1 MLNKPQ
7 FKSCYRVE
15 VVESVGV
22 FLLSE
27 LDYCL
32 LTGKPYELLAPQI
45 NGDRSVEDLVNL
57 LQDELPAAEVYYT
70 LMLMKQKGYIVESNS
85 DLPLGVKAFL
95 EGLNVDIEEARER
108 LRSTKVSVK
117 SLYQFEP
124 KMGRVDLPNRDL
136 AIDSESKIQ
145 NPKSKILE
153 FITILESLNIEIGE
167 DGDIEVVLT
176 DDYLQSELDTFNQK
190 AIRSQRPWMLVKPVG
205 QRIWLGPLFV
215 PERTGCWQCL
225 AQRLRANRPV
235 ETFIQKHK
243 IGDRESS
250 SSFVSTSVSVIP
262 STWQTGLNLAATELF
277 KWIVQAENKLL
288 EGNLV
293 TFDTIS
299 LEREKHS
306 LVKRPQCH
314 ACGEAR
320 YLSNRKPSPLILESR
335 KKTFTD
341 DGGHRCASPE
351 ETLKRYGHHISPIT
365 GAVRSLTLV
374 DNSRKDLTPCYA
386 AGHNFATMFDSLY
399 FLRQNLRGRSGGK
412 GRTDT
417 QARASALCEAIE
429 RYSGVFQGDEITCKN
444 SYNQMGDRSIH
455 PNACM
460 GFSDYQYQT
469 RQEWNAICPSFFH
482 KVPEPFDEEREIDWT
497 PIWSLTH
504 QDFKYL
510 PTAYCYYGYPKPDKV
525 DCWADSNGTAAG
537 NTKEEAILQGFMELV
552 ERDAVALW
560 WYNRLKQPAVDL
572 DSFDQPYFRQLQEY
586 YRSINRKIWVLD
598 ITSDLNVPAFAAL
611 SSRIDR
617 DRNKEEIIYGFG
629 AHFDPII
636 GITRALTEINQ
647 VLPAVFAT
655 NADGTTKYNFA
666 DRLALD
672 WWQTATLKDC
682 SYLLPDASIAAKT
695 NTDYPQ
701 LLSDDLLEDV
711 QTCVKIAAKHGLET
725 LVLDQT
731 RPDIGLNVVKVV
743 VPGLRHFW
751 KRWGTG
757 RLYEVPVKL
766 GKITQPLAESELNP
780 FPIFF

>member
-7 FKSCYRVE
+7 FKSCYKVE

-32 LTGKPYELLAPQI
+32 LTGKPYELLAPLI
-45 NGDRSVEDLVNL
+45 DGDRSVEDLVNL
-57 LQDELPAAEVYYT
+57 LQDEVPAAEVYYT
-70 LMLMKQKGYIVESNS
+70 LMLMEQKGYIVESNN
-85 DLPLGVKAFL
+85 DLPLGIAAFL
-95 EGLNVDIEEARER
+95 EGLNVDLEEAKER
-108 LRSTKVSVK
+108 LRSTKVAVK
-117 SLYQFEP
+117 SL
-124 KMGRVDLPNRDL
+124 GNL
-136 AIDSESKIQ
+136 ATE
-145 NPKSKILE
+145 E
-153 FITILESLNIEIGE
+153 FISILESLNIQVAER
-167 DGDIEVVLT
+167 GDIEVFLT
-176 DDYLQSELDTFNQK
+176 DDYLQTELDTVNQK

-205 QRIWLGPLFV
+205 QRIWLGPLFI
-215 PERTGCWQCL
+215 PEQTGCWQCL

-243 IGDRESS
+243 NTST
-250 SSFVSTSVSVIP
+250 FVPTSVAVIP

-277 KWIVQAENKLL
+277 KWIVQGENKLL

-293 TFDTIS
+293 TLDTIS
-299 LEREKHS
+299 SERETHP

-314 ACGEAR
+314 ACGEAQ
-320 YLSNRKPSPLILESR
+320 YLSNREPSPLLLESR

-351 ETLKRYGHHISPIT
+351 QTLKHYGHHISPIT

-412 GRTDT
+412 GRTDA
-417 QARASALCEAIE
+417 QARASALCEALE
-429 RYSGVFQGDEITCKN
+429 RYSGVFQGDEIACKN

-455 PNACM
+455 PNTCM

-469 RQEWNAICPSFFH
+469 RQEWNATCPSFFH
-482 KVPEPFDEEREIDWT
+482 KVPEPFDEEKEIDWT

-552 ERDAVALW
+552 ERDGVAVW

-598 ITSDLNVPAFAAL
+598 ITSDLNIPTFAAL

-617 DRNKEEIIYGFG
+617 DRGKEDIIYGFG
-629 AHFDPII
+629 AHFDPLI

-655 NADGTTKYNFA
+655 NPDGTTKYNFA
-666 DRLALD
+666 DRLAID
-672 WWQTATLKDC
+672 WWHTATLKDC
-682 SYLLPDASIAAKT
+682 PYLLPDASTAAKT
-695 NTDYPQ
+695 QTDYPQ

-757 RLYEVPVKL
+757 RLYDVPVKL
-766 GKITQPLAESELNP
+766 GKLTQPLAESELNP